1 MINTRQFILLL
12 LLLLVHACIHSFAH
26 SFIHSLPLV
35 ALLANGGSYSNSSLS
50 LSMPTTPL
58 AVFCFCPCLQCH
70 FGAIFIFLI
79 GSSICTPSL
88 SPFSL
93 RLSAA
98 HPNIAPL
105 LSECLISA
113 LESLFVNN
121 FWSLIWLPVDHSVC
135 LLAICS
141 ARLPLLSICSVLLLL
156 LLFFLVLTLFV
167 HRASSMSFFAW
178 QGIYIKFLHLTTP
191 KQKRIS
197 LNHSLPSMPQWKT
210 HNTWFFVRFNQ
221 TAFFFFAS
229 AV

>member
-12 LLLLVHACIHSFAH
+12 PLLLVHACIHSFAH

-93 RLSAA
+93 RLYAA
-98 HPNIAPL
+98 HPNIALL

-135 LLAICS
+135 SLAICS
-141 ARLPLLSICSVLLLL
+141 ARLPLLSICSVLLFL

-167 HRASSMSFFAW
+167 HRASSMSLFCVA
-178 QGIYIKFLHLTTP
+178 GYLY
-191 KQKRIS
+191 
-197 LNHSLPSMPQWKT
+197 
-210 HNTWFFVRFNQ
+210 
-221 TAFFFFAS
+221 
-229 AV
+229 